1 MSKKVLNVEGIK
13 NELEGASL
21 YFTRPATPPS
31 TTVDPSVSPEPVQVA
46 DTKAIPEIKVR
57 STRARVVLSAAKD
70 KKPED
75 DGTNERTFERTNQ
88 RTNQRTNVRTKNRSK
103 IRHTFDIFADQ
114 LLTLREIAVDQEIVF
129 GERVLLGDLVQQALD
144 MFISKEKNK

>member
-31 TTVDPSVSPEPVQVA
+31 PAVQPPVSPEPVQATETRPAPELKVRK
-46 DTKAIPEIKVR
+46 TKAGVVVR
-57 STRARVVLSAAKD
+57 STKDRKD
-70 KKPED
+70 KNEVINVRTIEP
-75 DGTNERTFERTNQ
+75 TNERYFVKPVQ
-88 RTNQRTNVRTKNRSK
+88 RTK

-114 LLTLREIAVDQEIVF
+114 LLSLREIALDQEKLY
-129 GERVLLGDLVQQALD
+129 GERVLLGGLAQQALD
-144 MFISKEKNK
+144 MLIAKEKNKH

>member
-1 MSKKVLNVEGIK
+1 MSKKVLNVDGIK

-31 TTVDPSVSPEPVQVA
+31 PAVEPSVLPEPLEA
-46 DTKAIPEIKVR
+46 TDTKPLPEIKVR
-57 STRARVVLSAAKD
+57 KTRTRIVVDTAKD
-70 KKPED
+70 NKPKV

-88 RTNQRTNVRTKNRSK
+88 RTNVFTKNRSK

-114 LLTLREIAVDQEIVF
+114 LLTLREIAVDQEIMF

-144 MFISKEKNK
+144 MFIAKEKNK